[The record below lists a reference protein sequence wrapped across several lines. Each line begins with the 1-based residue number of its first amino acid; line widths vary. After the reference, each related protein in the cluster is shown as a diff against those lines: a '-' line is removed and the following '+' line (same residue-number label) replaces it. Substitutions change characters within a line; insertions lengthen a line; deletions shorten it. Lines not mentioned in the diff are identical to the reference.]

1 MQFLHLAFL
10 LSVCIFI
17 YPDQVPFFVMF
28 PHLPLFSLPPRVFG
42 STCFV
47 HNLTPGTDKLAP
59 RALKCVFLGFLRTQN
74 GYRCYSPDLQRY
86 LMSAA
91 VTFFETQSY
100 FTGPGNH
107 LDISEVLLVSSF
119 GDSVTIS
126 HPSSSTSP
134 APPPIAPVPPSIAPV
149 PPPIGPIP
157 PHNPVQPSVAPP
169 LLTYHRRP
177 HPASCPGD
185 SHPVSD
191 SAPTADL
198 SPLSQPIAL
207 RKGVRFTLN
216 PNLHYVGL
224 SYHVCRHLIMLLYL
238 LCPLFLFLS
247 LQVRHYLVLDG
258 DRL

>member
-1 MQFLHLAFL
+1 MGIDVIL
-10 LSVCIFI
+10 LTS
-17 YPDQVPFFVMF
+17 
-28 PHLPLFSLPPRVFG
+28 
-42 STCFV
+42 
-47 HNLTPGTDKLAP
+47 
-59 RALKCVFLGFLRTQN
+59 
-74 GYRCYSPDLQRY
+74 
-86 LMSAA
+86 
-91 VTFFETQSY
+91 
-100 FTGPGNH
+100 
-107 LDISEVLLVSSF
+107 
-119 GDSVTIS
+119 SVTIS

-207 RKGVRFTLN
+207 RKGEALSHPGWRQTMIDEMSA
-216 PNLHYVGL
+216 LHASDTWELVPLPAGMSTVG
-224 SYHVCRHLIMLLYL
+224 CRWVYAVKVG
-238 LCPLFLFLS
+238 PDG
-247 LQVRHYLVLDG
+247 QV